1 MSATLLK
8 SMNDRRLSIWE
19 RSKAILDLAEREGNR
34 DLTAE
39 ESAHFEAA
47 SNEMTLLAQRAAA
60 IVEAERINTQAEEML
75 TRALGAG
82 GGNRPGDQEDAVDA
96 GLRAFL
102 RGETRHFDAAV
113 TRGSARRVAEARRLG
128 VSVESR
134 DLSKLSAGAG
144 GNLVPTNMYDMI
156 LQHLVDASGVM
167 QAGPT
172 IIQTAGGETFD
183 VPVTTTH
190 GSAALTA
197 EAAAIAESDPAF
209 AKRSLGAYK
218 YAQLVQVSRELVDD
232 SIFDIVSYVAE
243 SAGRNCGLALGTDL
257 AVGNASSKPSGI
269 VQTAS
274 TGVTGATSVA
284 GAFTADNL
292 IDLQVSVIGPYR
304 NSRSAGWIVRDAT
317 LGAIRK
323 LKDTAGQ
330 YLFTPA
336 ATVGAPDILLGK
348 PIFTDPNI
356 AAVGLSAKSVVFG
369 DVSRYFVRLAGAVRF
384 ERSDEFAFNADLVT
398 FKAVVRGDGILADQT
413 GAVKVFVGGAS

>member
-8 SMNDRRLSIWE
+8 SMNDRRLTIWE
-19 RSKAILDLAEREGNR
+19 RSKAILDAAEAEGRE
-34 DLTAE
+34 LTGDEAK
-39 ESAHFEAA
+39 HFEEA
-47 SNEMTLLAQRAAA
+47 SEEMTLLAQRAAA
-60 IVEAERINTQAEEML
+60 IVEAERINKQAEETL
-75 TRALGAG
+75 TRALGTG
-82 GGNRPGDQEDAVDA
+82 GGNRPADQEDVTDA

-113 TRGSARRVAEARRLG
+113 TRGSARRVMEARRLG
-128 VSVESR
+128 MSVEAR

-144 GNLVPTNMYDMI
+144 GNLVPTNMYDQI

-190 GSAALTA
+190 GAAVLTA

-218 YAQLVQVSRELVDD
+218 YAQLVQVSRELIDD
-232 SIFDIVSYVAE
+232 EIFDIVSYVADA
-243 SAGRNCGLALGTDL
+243 AGRNCGLAMGTDL
-257 AVGNASSKPSGI
+257 AVGNAASKPSGI

-274 TGVTGATSVA
+274 TGVTGGAGAA

-304 NSRSAGWIVRDAT
+304 NSPSAAWLVRDST

-330 YLFTPA
+330 YLFSPA

-348 PIFTDPNI
+348 PIYTDPNI
-356 AAVGLSAKSVVFG
+356 AAVALSAKSVVFG
-369 DVSRYFVRLAGAVRF
+369 DISRYFVRLAGGVRF
-384 ERSDEFAFNADLVT
+384 ERSDEYAFNQDLVT
-398 FKAVVRGDGILADQT
+398 FKAVVRGDGILSDQT
-413 GAVKVFVGGAS
+413 GAVKVFVGNAA